1 MTPVPKLGELLKL
14 ESIQQY
20 TDQATWFTKRDEIK
34 KLIGDLIVTNTT
46 QNWLDILEPADVW
59 CSEVLEWD
67 KMIEHEGFK
76 VIDMLQRIKR
86 FDGLDIETLRCPI
99 RFNNEVYKSEIAA
112 PLIGQHTEQISKEF
126 SL

>member
-1 MTPVPKLGELLKL
+1 MTPDPKLGELLKL

-34 KLIGDLIVTNTT
+34 KLIGNLIVTNTT
-46 QNWLDILEPADVW
+46 QNWLDILEPAGVW